1 MNTEYCWYGC
11 TKCHID
17 VLILRIITCLSEM
30 QMCLYILCIL
40 CQPHTVADNLFFL
53 NKLAK

>member
-17 VLILRIITCLSEM
+17 VLILRIITCLSET